1 MYEELSV
8 CGNVGFSSTSP
19 MLFIV
24 TVMDKAM
31 VMAIMMITFTSSMVV
46 YVCVYVWVC
55 VCEREREIV
64 VLGLRRRSYSL
75 CFVSWNRERA
85 LVANGGGRLW
95 GL

>member
-46 YVCVYVWVC
+46 YVCVYVWGG
-55 VCEREREIV
+55 VCERERDSGFGLEKA
-64 VLGLRRRSYSL
+64 VLFFML
-75 CFVSWNRERA
+75 CFLE
-85 LVANGGGRLW
+85 
-95 GL
+95 